1 MDSGGIGNEN
11 LWKILKKITEK
22 NTVQNK
28 NIKMLVCIIKRSKQ
42 EAIYLLKIVFTQS
55 SEFNFICKLH
65 NTLYD
70 SVVPLTYND
79 EQ

>member
-1 MDSGGIGNEN
+1 MDSAGIGNEN
-11 LWKILKKITEK
+11 FGKYWKKITEK
-22 NTVQNK
+22 ITVQNK
-28 NIKMLVCIIKRSKQ
+28 NIEMLMCIIKRSKQ

-55 SEFNFICKLH
+55 SEFNLICKLH

>member
-1 MDSGGIGNEN
+1 MDSGGIENEN
-11 LWKILKKITEK
+11 FGKIEKKITK
-22 NTVQNK
+22 RITVRNK
-28 NIKMLVCIIKRSKQ
+28 NIEMLVCIIKRSKQ

>member
-1 MDSGGIGNEN
+1 
-11 LWKILKKITEK
+11 
-22 NTVQNK
+22 
-28 NIKMLVCIIKRSKQ
+28 MLVCIIKRSKQ

-70 SVVPLTYND
+70 SVVPLIAILMLHSFIHTYLCVRKK
-79 EQ
+79 

>member
-1 MDSGGIGNEN
+1 MF
-11 LWKILKKITEK
+11 
-22 NTVQNK
+22 
-28 NIKMLVCIIKRSKQ
+28 VCIIKRSKQ

-65 NTLYD
+65 NNSNSNSKFITLYD

>member
-1 MDSGGIGNEN
+1 
-11 LWKILKKITEK
+11 
-22 NTVQNK
+22 
-28 NIKMLVCIIKRSKQ
+28 MLVFIIKRSKQ

>member
-28 NIKMLVCIIKRSKQ
+28 NIKMLVSIIKRSKQ
-42 EAIYLLKIVFTQS
+42 EAIYLLKIVFTRS

>member
-1 MDSGGIGNEN
+1 MRILEN
-11 LWKILKKITEK
+11 IEKNNRKKIS
-22 NTVQNK
+22 VQDK
-28 NIKMLVCIIKRSKQ
+28 NIEMLVCIIKRSKQ

-65 NTLYD
+65 NTLYET
-70 SVVPLTYND
+70 VVPLTYND

>member
-1 MDSGGIGNEN
+1 
-11 LWKILKKITEK
+11 
-22 NTVQNK
+22 
-28 NIKMLVCIIKRSKQ
+28 MLVCIIKRSKQ
-42 EAIYLLKIVFTQS
+42 EAIYLLKIVCTQS
-55 SEFNFICKLH
+55 SEFNFIYKLH

>member
-1 MDSGGIGNEN
+1 MRILEN
-11 LWKILKKITEK
+11 IEKNNRKKIS
-22 NTVQNK
+22 VQDK
-28 NIKMLVCIIKRSKQ
+28 NIEMLVCIIRRSKQ

-65 NTLYD
+65 NTLYET
-70 SVVPLTYND
+70 VVPLTYND

>member
-1 MDSGGIGNEN
+1 
-11 LWKILKKITEK
+11 
-22 NTVQNK
+22 
-28 NIKMLVCIIKRSKQ
+28 MLMCIIKRSKQ

-55 SEFNFICKLH
+55 SEFNLICKLH

>member
-1 MDSGGIGNEN
+1 MRILEN
-11 LWKILKKITEK
+11 IEKNNRKKIS
-22 NTVQNK
+22 VQDK
-28 NIKMLVCIIKRSKQ
+28 NIEMLVCIIKRSKQ

>member
-1 MDSGGIGNEN
+1 MR
-11 LWKILKKITEK
+11 ILKNIEK
-22 NTVQNK
+22 NNRKKISVQDK
-28 NIKMLVCIIKRSKQ
+28 NIEMLVCIIKRSKQ

-65 NTLYD
+65 NTLYET
-70 SVVPLTYND
+70 VVPLTYND

>member
-1 MDSGGIGNEN
+1 
-11 LWKILKKITEK
+11 
-22 NTVQNK
+22 
-28 NIKMLVCIIKRSKQ
+28 MLVCIIKRSKQ

-79 EQ
+79 EQLAVSPRFLMDPLDSDFDVAFIHTYLCVR